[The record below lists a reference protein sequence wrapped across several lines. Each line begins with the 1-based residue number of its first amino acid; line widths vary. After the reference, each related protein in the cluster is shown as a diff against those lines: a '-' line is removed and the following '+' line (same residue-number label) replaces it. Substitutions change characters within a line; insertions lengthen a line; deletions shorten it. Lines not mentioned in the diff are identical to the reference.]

1 LRTLRHLKNI
11 RVRLE
16 LKGGLFVIEKLLQRF
31 PSNRIMY
38 GSQYPL
44 YTLKSTLLLVEQAE
58 IDDEAKQR
66 IMGMN
71 ASREFSCPRTFRTTK
86 GRRWNRMCP
95 EPSPAFFT
103 RSPHAY

>member
-1 LRTLRHLKNI
+1 M
-11 RVRLE
+11 
-16 LKGGLFVIEKLLQRF
+16 IEKLLQRF

-86 GRRWNRMCP
+86 GAGDGTGCALNRLR
-95 EPSPAFFT
+95 PSSRALRTHINMSLGIGFSSFV
-103 RSPHAY
+103 